1 MPATPTPHP
10 HRTRERAMWTVRA
23 RRVELVG
30 SGLVLALAVVVVVG
44 WLAGIAAMVQVQQ
57 DTQSMKLNAAVAF
70 GLLAGAHLTGNVN
83 VRRGLQAG
91 ALVLAM
97 VMVLQYAFDLSLGID
112 ELVVTD
118 DVEPAA
124 PYPGRPSESTVI
136 SVALLGAAGLLSSLG
151 RRKIAEY
158 LFLVPLTFGMV
169 AVWGYA
175 YGVSSMYRVGPYS
188 SMAFHT
194 AVAIV
199 VLSLLGLLAVRH
211 GTLQWIAYGRDSGAV
226 LQRILI
232 PLAVVLLPFLGWLV
246 VRGQDLEY
254 FDLAF
259 AAALLVSFMA
269 LLTIAVGLIAG
280 ITAMRTDRERDQL
293 VDELHHVNQELED
306 RVRARSLQVNR
317 QRTKLALLEE
327 RDRIARDLHDRV
339 IQRIFAAGLQVGS
352 MSRTARKLVGP
363 DGAPDPRLPEGL
375 NSVATE
381 LDMAIRELRNSIFEL
396 TSIADHDDIEQVVRD
411 VVARASR
418 ILGFM
423 PKISVSGEVAGLDAD
438 LVANIASVLQE
449 ALSNVARHAQAS
461 EAEVVFAADEH
472 EVEVRVSDDGI
483 GMPDPLPRSSGVSN
497 LLNRARTLGGSATW
511 APGAE
516 GGTVMTW
523 RVPRDPQEGA
533 AVAWVVDDVDVQPA
547 EFVDGVSQ
555 G

>member
-1 MPATPTPHP
+1 MPPTTVQSS
-10 HRTRERAMWTVRA
+10 HRARERAMWTVLG
-23 RRVELVG
+23 RRVEMGGGAVI
-30 SGLVLALAVVVVVG
+30 LAASAVVLVG
-44 WLAGIAAMVQVQQ
+44 WLAGVDALVQMQR
-57 DTQSMKLNAAVAF
+57 DMQSMKFNAALGF
-70 GLLAGAHLTGNVN
+70 GLLAAAHVTSHLG
-83 VRRGLQAG
+83 VRRWLQFAVLLIGL
-91 ALVLAM
+91 LLM
-97 VMVLQYAFDLSLGID
+97 VQYAFDLSLGVD
-112 ELVVTD
+112 ELVVDD
-118 DVEPAA
+118 DVAPAP
-124 PYPGRPSESTVI
+124 PYPGRPSEATVI
-136 SVALLGAAGLLSSLG
+136 SISVLAAAGLLTGLG
-151 RRKIAEY
+151 RRVWAEY
-158 LFLVPLTFGMV
+158 LLLVPLTFGMI

-175 YGVSSMYRVGPYS
+175 YGVSSMYRIGPYS
-188 SMAFHT
+188 SMAVHT
-194 AVAIV
+194 ALTIV
-199 VLSLLGLLAVRH
+199 VLSLLALVAVRG
-211 GTLQWIAYGRDSGAV
+211 GTLQWIMFGRDPGAA

-232 PLAVVLLPFLGWLV
+232 PLAVVLLPMLGWLV
-246 VRGQDLEY
+246 VRGLDAGY
-254 FDLAF
+254 YDIGFG
-259 AAALLVSFMA
+259 AALMVSFMA
-269 LLTIAVGLIAG
+269 LLVIAVGLIAG
-280 ITAMRTDRERDQL
+280 RTALRIDRERDLL
-293 VDELHHVNQELED
+293 VEELHHVNQELED
-306 RVRARSLQVNR
+306 RVRSRSLQVNR

-438 LVANIASVLQE
+438 LVAHVASVLQE

-461 EAEVVFAADEH
+461 EVEVVFRADDRG
-472 EVEVRVSDDGI
+472 VEVCVADDGI

-497 LLNRARTLGGSATW
+497 LLNRARTMGGTATW
-511 APGAE
+511 TPRAS

-523 RVPRDPQEGA
+523 RVPREAGDPPPELA
-533 AVAWVVDDVDVQPA
+533 TWIA
-547 EFVDGVSQ
+547 EAEPQIDGVGQ

>member
-1 MPATPTPHP
+1 
-10 HRTRERAMWTVRA
+10 
-23 RRVELVG
+23 
-30 SGLVLALAVVVVVG
+30 
-44 WLAGIAAMVQVQQ
+44 
-57 DTQSMKLNAAVAF
+57 
-70 GLLAGAHLTGNVN
+70 
-83 VRRGLQAG
+83 
-91 ALVLAM
+91 
-97 VMVLQYAFDLSLGID
+97 
-112 ELVVTD
+112 
-118 DVEPAA
+118 
-124 PYPGRPSESTVI
+124 
-136 SVALLGAAGLLSSLG
+136 
-151 RRKIAEY
+151 
-158 LFLVPLTFGMV
+158 MV

-194 AVAIV
+194 AVSIV
-199 VLSLLGLLAVRH
+199 VLSLLGLLAVRQ
-211 GTLQWIAYGRDSGAV
+211 GTLQWISFGRDPGAV

-232 PLAVVLLPFLGWLV
+232 PLAVVLLPVPGLAG
-246 VRGQDLEY
+246 GAGSGPGGY

-259 AAALLVSFMA
+259 ASALLVSFMA

-306 RVRARSLQVNR
+306 RVRSRSLQVNR

-438 LVANIASVLQE
+438 LVAHIASVLQE
-449 ALSNVARHAQAS
+449 ALSNVARHARAS
-461 EAEVVFAADEH
+461 
-472 EVEVRVSDDGI
+472 EVEVVVRRRRARGRGAGHRRRHRDARPAAAQQRGQQPAQPGPDARGRGHLDAPHRRRHRDDLAGPPRP
-483 GMPDPLPRSSGVSN
+483 GGGRLTSPGRSTTRSAPASAGSSTGSVRGSGPRSPARRASHSAGGHRLVQCRAGRRYDAQPPPCSWKGPSGP
-497 LLNRARTLGGSATW
+497 T
-511 APGAE
+511 
-516 GGTVMTW
+516 
-523 RVPRDPQEGA
+523 
-533 AVAWVVDDVDVQPA
+533 
-547 EFVDGVSQ
+547 
-555 G
+555 